1 MDVRFRVVLALMFAT
16 VWAVLAQTPTGEIR
30 GRVVDS
36 SSAVVAGAKVE
47 IANLETNVVI
57 PTTTNNEGNFLV
69 RNLIP
74 GNFRLTVAREGFKT
88 YSRQPLQVRVGDVL
102 NLEVK
107 LELGAVSDTVSV
119 TAETPLLETA
129 NATVGQVVDNR
140 RIQDLPT
147 PGNSAIYQL
156 QFVPGAST
164 TTAVTNLWPPDAL
177 GSGGSTSIGGGR
189 PGANEFALDGT
200 PMMTRSGG
208 FTLNP
213 PQEMVQEVRVTTAAY
228 DASLGRFLGGHV
240 NMVIKSGTNTLHGS
254 LVYQNLS
261 RGMIAKDLF
270 TANAINDPATGPVTS
285 EKIEKNWPPQRVLRT
300 QGNIGGPVYIPGIY
314 DGRNRTFWTFGGDGV
329 DRQRAARASY
339 TVPTVE
345 QRQGNFSALLNL
357 GSQYQIYDPAT
368 ITATTGGRYSR
379 QPFAGNLI
387 PVSRF
392 NAISKKLLEYY
403 PLPNAT
409 GNSDGSSNYTDPNMA
424 DSPYKG
430 YLGRVD
436 HTINE
441 RHRFFVSFNMAY
453 TDPQSDRY
461 FHNDASGTIRERRQ
475 RGLTFEHTYVPTAS
489 TILNFRYGLNRF
501 RDDTAPPGLGYD
513 LAALGMSSSLVN
525 QLDSS
530 LTALP
535 QITITGDTGI
545 GGGSGSRP
553 RTTYHNLLAQGTHV
567 RGNHTVRLGIES
579 RLMYENNWSLGNI
592 SPALQFS
599 QTWTRGPLDNSAAA
613 PIGQGLASFL
623 LGLPTGGSINNN
635 ASSAEASRYWG
646 LFVQDDWKI
655 GRRLTVNIGLRWDY
669 DTPTTER
676 YDRATRGFAFTTSSP
691 VEAAAKANYA
701 LNPISEIPASQFKV
715 LGGLLFA
722 GVGGVPR
729 GYMNPDRNNFSPRI
743 GFAYQLT
750 PKTAVRGGYGIFYSP
765 IGSDQVDASQP
776 GFSQTTQVVP
786 SLDNGLTFR
795 ATMANPFPDGLLSPQ
810 GSAQGLATYLG
821 QGITVVNPDLR
832 SSYTQRWGLNVQREL
847 PGRFLVDIGY
857 MGNRSTALA
866 TSRGLNALPNQYLST
881 LGTRDATTISYLTQQ
896 VKNPFYGIS
905 AFTGTSLQSTT
916 VTRQQLLMAYPQYSS
931 VGMTTNDGYAWYHA
945 LQARVERR
953 FAAGYTLQGSYTYS
967 KNMEAV
973 SFLNSADLRPHEVVS
988 SIDQTHVLAV
998 TGVYEFPFGKGKR
1011 FANSNRWLDLAVG
1024 GWNLNGVWQVQSGRP
1039 LEWGNILFTGNIK
1052 DIELSHS
1059 ERTPSRW
1066 FNVDAGFNKNSAQQL
1081 ASNLRT
1087 FPLRL
1092 NGVRAPGVNI
1102 TNLSLFKDFH
1112 IGERVKLQFR
1122 AEAVDAFNETPLSTP
1137 NVSPTSGSFG
1147 TITTVG
1153 SGNTQRRI
1161 TLGGKISW

>member
-1 MDVRFRVVLALMFAT
+1 MDPRFRLVAAWLSAAL
-16 VWAVLAQTPTGEIR
+16 WAALAQTPTGEIR
-30 GRVVDS
+30 GRVVDA
-36 SSAVVAGAKVE
+36 SSAVIAGAKVE
-47 IANLETNVVI
+47 VTNLETNVVI
-57 PTTTNNEGNFLV
+57 PTTTNTEGNFLV
-69 RNLIP
+69 RNLNP
-74 GNFRLTVAREGFKT
+74 GAFRLTVARAGFKT

-102 NLEVK
+102 NLEVP
-107 LELGAVSDTVSV
+107 LEVGAVSDTVTV

-129 NATVGQVVDNR
+129 NATVGQVVDTR

-177 GSGGSTSIGGGR
+177 GSGSSTSIGGGR

-200 PMMTRSGG
+200 PMMTRAGG

-240 NMVIKSGTNTLHGS
+240 NMVMRSGTNTLHGS
-254 LVYQNLS
+254 MVYQNLS

-270 TANAINDPATGPVTS
+270 TSNAINDPKTGPVTP
-285 EKIEKNWPPQRVLRT
+285 EKIERNWPPQRVLRL
-300 QGNIGGPVYIPGIY
+300 QGNMGGPLYLPGIY
-314 DGRNRTFWTFGGDGV
+314 NGRSRTFWTFGGDGV

-339 TVPTVE
+339 TVPTAE
-345 QRQGNFSALLNL
+345 QRLGDFSALLRL

-368 ITATTGGRYSR
+368 ITPIAGGRYSR
-379 QPFAGNLI
+379 LPLAGNLV
-387 PVSRF
+387 PASRI
-392 NAISKKLLEYY
+392 NALSKKLLEYY

-409 GNSDGSSNYTDPNMA
+409 GSPDGTNNYTDPNMA

-436 HTINE
+436 HTVNE

-461 FHNDASGTIRERRQ
+461 FHNDATGTIRERRQ
-475 RGLTFEHTYVPTAS
+475 RGLTFEHTWVPAAS

-501 RDDTAPPGLGYD
+501 RDDTAPPSLGFD
-513 LAALGMSSSLVN
+513 LAALGINSALVSR
-525 QLDSS
+525 LDSS
-530 LTALP
+530 LTTLP
-535 QITITGDTGI
+535 QLTITGNTGI

-553 RTTYHNLLAQGTHV
+553 RTTYHNLIAQGTHV
-567 RGNHTVRLGIES
+567 RGNHTVRFGIES
-579 RLMYENNWSLGNI
+579 RLMFENNWSLGNI
-592 SPALQFS
+592 SPAMQFT

-623 LGLPTGGSINNN
+623 LGLPTGGSISRN
-635 ASSAEASRYWG
+635 ASVAEASQYWG
-646 LFVQDDWKI
+646 LFAQDDWKI

-676 YDRATRGFAFTTSSP
+676 YNRATRGFAYGTPSP
-691 VEAAAKANYA
+691 VEAAARANYA
-701 LNPISEIPASQFKV
+701 LSPIPEIPAAQFRV
-715 LGGLLFA
+715 TGGLLFA
-722 GVGGVPR
+722 GRDGAPR
-729 GYMNPDRNNFSPRI
+729 GYVDPDRNNFSPRI

-750 PKTAVRGGYGIFYSP
+750 PRTALRGGYGIFFSP
-765 IGSDQVDASQP
+765 FGSDQFDASQP
-776 GFSQTTQVVP
+776 GFSQTTPLVA
-786 SLDNGLTFR
+786 SLDNGVTFR
-795 ATMANPFPDGLLSPQ
+795 ASMANPFPDGLLEPQ
-810 GSAQGLATYLG
+810 GAAQGLATYLG
-821 QGITVVNPDLR
+821 QGISVVNPGLHDA
-832 SSYTQRWGLNVQREL
+832 YTQRWGFNVQREL
-847 PGRFLVDIGY
+847 PARFLADIGY
-857 MGNRSTALA
+857 MGNRSTGLAVSRAL
-866 TSRGLNALPNQYLST
+866 SALPNHYLST
-881 LGTRDATTISYLTQQ
+881 RPVRDDATISYLTAQ
-896 VKNPFYGIS
+896 VRNPFATI
-905 AFTGTSLQSTT
+905 AQFAGTALQSTN
-916 VTRQQLLMAYPQYSS
+916 VQRQQLLSAYPHYTS
-931 VGMTTNDGYAWYHA
+931 VGAAANDGYAWYHA

-953 FAAGYTLQGSYTYS
+953 FAAGYTLQASYTFS

-973 SFLNSADLRPHEVVS
+973 SYLNGGDARPHEVVAA
-988 SIDQTHVLAV
+988 IDQTHVLAM
-998 TGVYEFPFGKGKR
+998 TGVYELPFGKGRR

-1024 GWNLNGVWQVQSGRP
+1024 GWALNGVWQVQSGRP

-1052 DIELSHS
+1052 DIALPHS
-1059 ERTPSRW
+1059 QRTPNRW
-1066 FNVDAGFNKNSAQQL
+1066 FNVDAGFNRNSAQQL

-1102 TNLSLFKDFH
+1102 TNLSLFKDFK
-1112 IGERVKLQFR
+1112 IAERVRLQFR
-1122 AEAVDAFNETPLSTP
+1122 AEAVDALNETPLSTP

-1153 SGNTQRRI
+1153 AGNTQRRI

>member
-1 MDVRFRVVLALMFAT
+1 MDPRLKFVFALMFVAF
-16 VWAVLAQTPTGEIR
+16 WSALAQTPTGEIR
-30 GRVVDS
+30 GRVEDT
-36 SSAVVAGAKVE
+36 SSAVIAAAKVE
-47 IANLETNVVI
+47 VMNLETNVVI
-57 PTTTNNEGNFLV
+57 RTMTNHEGNFLV
-69 RNLIP
+69 RNLNP
-74 GNFRLTVAREGFKT
+74 GSFRLTVSHEGFKSYT
-88 YSRQPLQVRVGDVL
+88 RQPLQVRVGDVL
-102 NLEVK
+102 NLQVP
-107 LELGAVSDTVSV
+107 LELGAVSDTVNV

-129 NATVGQVVDNR
+129 NATVGQVVDTR

-200 PMMTRSGG
+200 PMMTRGGG

-213 PQEMVQEVRVTTAAY
+213 PQEMVQEVRVTTAGY

-240 NMVIKSGTNTLHGS
+240 NMVMKSGTNTVHGS

-270 TANAINDPATGPVTS
+270 TSNAINDPKTGPVTS
-285 EKIEKNWPPQRVLRT
+285 EKIEKNWPPQRVLRI
-300 QGNIGGPVYIPGIY
+300 QGNMGGPVYVPGIY

-329 DRQRAARASY
+329 DRQRASRASY
-339 TVPTVE
+339 TVPTAE
-345 QRQGNFSALLNL
+345 QRQGDFSALLKL

-368 ITATTGGRYSR
+368 IAAASGGRYSR

-387 PVSRF
+387 PASRF
-392 NAISKKLLEYY
+392 NAISKQLLTYY

-409 GNSDGSSNYTDPNMA
+409 GNADGSSNYTDPNMA

-436 HTINE
+436 HTIND

-453 TDPQSDRY
+453 TDPQNDRY
-461 FHNDASGTIRERRQ
+461 FHNDATGTIRERRQ
-475 RGLTFEHTYVPTAS
+475 RGLTFEHTYVASAS

-501 RDDTAPPGLGYD
+501 RDDTAPPSLGFN
-513 LAALGMSSSLVN
+513 LASLGMSNSLVS

-530 LTALP
+530 LTSMP
-535 QITITGDTGI
+535 TISISGDTGI

-553 RTTYHNLLAQGTHV
+553 RTTYHNLIGQGTHV
-567 RGNHTVRLGIES
+567 RGNHTVRFGLES
-579 RLMYENNWSLGNI
+579 RLMFENNWSLGNI
-592 SPALQFS
+592 SPALSFA
-599 QTWTRGPLDNSAAA
+599 QTWTRGPLDNSPAA
-613 PIGQGLASFL
+613 PVGQGLASFL
-623 LGLPTGGSINNN
+623 LGLPTGGSINRN

-655 GRRLTVNIGLRWDY
+655 GRRLTVNLGLRWDY

-676 YDRATRGFAFTTSSP
+676 YNRATRGFAYDTASP
-691 VEAAAKANYA
+691 VEAAARANYA
-701 LNPISEIPASQFKV
+701 LNPIPEIPAAQFHV
-715 LGGLLFA
+715 TGGLLFA
-722 GVGGVPR
+722 GLNGAPR
-729 GYMNPDRNNFSPRI
+729 GYVDPDRNNFSPRI

-750 PKTAVRGGYGIFYSP
+750 PKTALRGGYGVFFAP
-765 IGSDQVDASQP
+765 MGSDQLDASQP

-786 SLDNGLTFR
+786 SLDNGITFR
-795 ATMANPFPDGLLSPQ
+795 ATMANPFPDGILEAQ
-810 GSAQGLATYLG
+810 GASQGLATYLG
-821 QGITVVNPDLR
+821 QGITIVNPQLR
-832 SSYTQRWGLNVQREL
+832 SGYTQRWGFNVQREL
-847 PGRFLVDIGY
+847 PGHFLADIGY
-857 MGNRSTALA
+857 MGNRSMALGV
-866 TSRGLNALPNQYLST
+866 SRALNALPNQYLST
-881 LGTRDATTISYLTQQ
+881 LGTRDAATISYLTTQ
-896 VKNPFYGIS
+896 VKNPFYGLPQ
-905 AFTGTSLQSTT
+905 FTGTSLQSSN
-916 VTRQQLLMAYPQYSS
+916 VQRQQLLLAYPQYTGVST
-931 VGMTTNDGYAWYHA
+931 TTNDGYAWYHA

-953 FAAGYTLQGSYTYS
+953 FSAGYTLQGSYTYS

-973 SFLNSADLRPHEVVS
+973 SYLNAGDARPHEVVS

-1011 FANSNRWLDLAVG
+1011 FVNSNRWLDLAVG

-1052 DIELSHS
+1052 DIALSHS
-1059 ERTPSRW
+1059 ERTPNRW

-1092 NGVRAPGVNI
+1092 NGVRAPGIDIV
-1102 TNLSLFKDFH
+1102 NLSLFKDFH
-1112 IGERVKLQFR
+1112 VTERLNLQFR
-1122 AEAVDAFNETPLSTP
+1122 AEAVDALNETPLSSP
-1137 NVSPTSGSFG
+1137 SVSPTSGSFG

-1153 SGNTQRRI
+1153 AGNTQRRI